1 MSFREKMM
9 KQFGN
14 PQGLLGILAGFI
26 MAKRTSN
33 IERNLWAI
41 SLLEIQPE
49 NIVLEIGCGPGI
61 AVEIIASHLTTGN
74 IIALDHSNVM
84 LNMAKKRNI
93 DSAKNGK
100 AIFHQTD
107 IRLYESP
114 PNSFDRIFSSN
125 VVQFWDDP
133 VKVFVKLKE
142 MLKPGGR
149 IVTNY
154 MARQQNA
161 TSEDTLAFG
170 RILEDYSLKAGFE
183 HIETKILDIRPVS
196 SCSIIGTKL

>member
-1 MSFREKMM
+1 
-9 KQFGN
+9 
-14 PQGLLGILAGFI
+14 
-26 MAKRTSN
+26 
-33 IERNLWAI
+33 
-41 SLLEIQPE
+41 
-49 NIVLEIGCGPGI
+49 
-61 AVEIIASHLTTGN
+61 
-74 IIALDHSNVM
+74 
-84 LNMAKKRNI
+84 
-93 DSAKNGK
+93 
-100 AIFHQTD
+100 
-107 IRLYESP
+107 
-114 PNSFDRIFSSN
+114 
-125 VVQFWDDP
+125 
-133 VKVFVKLKE
+133 